1 MKLAERMRHLPP
13 YHFAETA
20 QRIAA
25 KRAAG
30 VDVINLG
37 MGDPDLP
44 TPDPVIERLCETAR
58 DPLNHRYPEYL
69 GMPELR
75 QGIAAWFKR
84 RFGVSLDANKEVVP
98 LIGSKEGLVHL
109 ATVLLDPGDVALI
122 PDPAYTVYAAGVTL
136 AGATSYF
143 LPLTAERGFLPD
155 LEAIPANILD
165 QARVFWLNYPNNPT
179 GASADRAFFERAVQ
193 FARAHDLLLA
203 HDMAYADVS
212 YDGYRPVSLLEIPGA
227 AEVAV
232 EFHSFSK
239 SYNMAG
245 FRLGMVV
252 GNAQVVQAIGQLKTN
267 VDTGIFRPLQFAA
280 LEALSLGQEWI
291 DSRNLIYQRRRN
303 TLVEACRRLGLHTE
317 TPHAGLY
324 LWPRVPKGW
333 TSKEFSFWL
342 LDEVGILTTPGSS
355 YGSHGEG
362 YLRLSLTVPDE
373 RLKEAI
379 SRLETLQERLGTAK
393 KGYVWERGRQESGK

>member
-20 QRIAA
+20 RRIAA

-44 TPDPVIERLCETAR
+44 TPDQVIERLCETAR
-58 DPLNHRYPEYL
+58 DPQNHRYPEYL

-75 QGIAAWFKR
+75 LGIAAWFKR
-84 RFGVSLDANKEVVP
+84 RFGVSLDANTEVVP

-136 AGATSYF
+136 AGAISY
-143 LPLTAERGFLPD
+143 LMPLMADCGFLPD
-155 LEAIPANILD
+155 LDAIPAAVLSK
-165 QARVFWLNYPNNPT
+165 AKVLWLNYPNNPT
-179 GASADRAFFERAVQ
+179 GASADRAFFARAVE
-193 FARAHDLLLA
+193 FARVHDLVLA

-212 YDGYRPVSLLEIPGA
+212 YDGYRPVSVLEIPGA
-227 AEVAV
+227 SEVAV

-245 FRLGMVV
+245 ARLGMVV
-252 GNAQVVQAIGQLKTN
+252 GNAGVVQAIGQLKTN

-280 LEALSLGQEWI
+280 IEALALGQEWI
-291 DSRNLIYQRRRN
+291 DQRNLIYQRRRN
-303 TLVEACRRLGLHTE
+303 TLVEACRSLGLALE
-317 TPHAGLY
+317 TPQAGLY
-324 LWPRVPKGW
+324 LWPRVPAGW

-355 YGSHGEG
+355 YGPSGEG
-362 YLRLSLTVPDE
+362 YLRLSLTAPDA
-373 RLKEAI
+373 RLDEAI
-379 SRLETLQERLGTAK
+379 ARLFTLRERVGMAEK
-393 KGYVWERGRQESGK
+393 R

>member
-25 KRAAG
+25 KRADG

-37 MGDPDLP
+37 IGDPDLP
-44 TPDPVIERLCETAR
+44 TPDPVIDRLCETAR
-58 DPLNHRYPEYL
+58 DPQNQRYPEYL
-69 GMPELR
+69 GMPEFR

-84 RFGVSLDANKEVVP
+84 RFGVSLDANKEVIP

-136 AGATSYF
+136 AGATSYL
-143 LPLTAERGFLPD
+143 LPLKAERGFLPD
-155 LEAIPANILD
+155 LEAVPADVL
-165 QARVFWLNYPNNPT
+165 QKAKVLWLNYPNNPT
-179 GASADRAFFERAVQ
+179 GASADRAFFERAVR
-193 FARAHDLLLA
+193 FAREHDLVLA

-212 YDGYRPVSLLEIPGA
+212 YDGYRPISLLEIPGA
-227 AEVAV
+227 TEVAV

-245 FRLGMVV
+245 FRLGVVV
-252 GNAQVVQAIGQLKTN
+252 GNAGVVQAIGQLKTN

-291 DSRNLIYQRRRN
+291 DQRNLIYQRRRN
-303 TLVEACRRLGLHTE
+303 TLVEACRALGLRAE
-317 TPHAGLY
+317 TPQAGLY
-324 LWPRVPKGW
+324 LWPTVPAGW
-333 TSKEFSFWL
+333 TSKEFAFWL
-342 LDEVGILTTPGSS
+342 LDEVGILVTPGSS
-355 YGSHGEG
+355 YGPNGEG
-362 YLRLSLTVPDE
+362 YLRLSLTVSDA
-373 RLKEAI
+373 RLDEAI
-379 SRLETLQERLGTAK
+379 SRLASLQERLGMAK
-393 KGYVWERGRQESGK
+393 KR